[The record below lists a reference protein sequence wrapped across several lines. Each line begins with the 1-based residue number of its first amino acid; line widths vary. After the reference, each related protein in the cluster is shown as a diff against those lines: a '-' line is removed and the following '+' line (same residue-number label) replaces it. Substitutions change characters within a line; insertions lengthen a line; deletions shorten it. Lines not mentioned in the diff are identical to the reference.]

1 MFHLNNILLIFS
13 SILQSI
19 NCFTDQEI
27 VSKSSKLL
35 EKLENDLNF
44 KPNKTIVEGENG
56 HEKLRNYRL
65 KGIRDIITPEL
76 LMHLADAGQGDTF
89 LVAAHNFPVA
99 KMKAKTP
106 LIRLPGHPVS
116 HVVTEMMK
124 LITVSFFYFILFH
137 FILFFIFFI
146 FHYST
151 FF

>member
-99 KMKAKTP
+99 KMKAKMQIP

-124 LITVSFFYFILFH
+124 LITVSFLQQKM
-137 FILFFIFFI
+137 LV
-146 FHYST
+146 
-151 FF
+151 

>member
-44 KPNKTIVEGENG
+44 KANKTIVEGENG

-65 KGIRDIITPEL
+65 KGIRDIITP
-76 LMHLADAGQGDTF
+76 
-89 LVAAHNFPVA
+89 
-99 KMKAKTP
+99 
-106 LIRLPGHPVS
+106 
-116 HVVTEMMK
+116 
-124 LITVSFFYFILFH
+124 
-137 FILFFIFFI
+137 
-146 FHYST
+146 
-151 FF
+151 

>member
-35 EKLENDLNF
+35 EKLENDFNF

-99 KMKAKTP
+99 KMKAKMQIP

-124 LITVSFFYFILFH
+124 LITVSFLQQKM
-137 FILFFIFFI
+137 LV
-146 FHYST
+146 
-151 FF
+151 